1 MSSLNVNDGGTFKEV
16 KEVLVKDGGVWKQ
29 VNEVHVKNAGTWELI
44 FGVTYVS
51 LSGLQK
57 DFNLAT
63 YLGISYPTIV
73 VVTVSSGT
81 HFVSTQ
87 GTTDFAG
94 TGTSIAYPAFDV
106 GSLTAGSS
114 VRLSLPSDAI
124 IAGKG
129 GNGGY
134 GTNGEGYAG
143 QPGGDGGVGLKT
155 RFPLELTNNGIIG
168 GGGGG
173 GGGAGGRVVYYPAGS
188 GGGGAGGWHFTTET
202 ETGLPG
208 NGIGTSGQGFAAYVT
223 EGYGGIGAGGR
234 GGLNTS
240 PRASDGTITLGG
252 AGSDALNAPGN
263 RIGGTGGNL
272 GQDGAAVVYPGGT
285 AGNAID
291 GHSYITYVT
300 SGTISGGQVN

>member
-16 KEVLVKDGGVWKQ
+16 KEVFVKDSGVWKQ
-29 VNEVHVKNAGTWELI
+29 VNEVYAKTAGTWELI

-51 LSGLQK
+51 LSGVQTNY
-57 DFNLAT
+57 NLAT
-63 YLGISYPTIV
+63 ALGITAPTIV
-73 VVTVSSGT
+73 SVTVADGT
-81 HFVSTQ
+81 YFVSTLAA
-87 GTTDFAG
+87 T
-94 TGTSIAYPAFDV
+94 PAFDV
-106 GSLTAGSS
+106 GSLPSGSS

-124 IAGKG
+124 IAGRG

-134 GTNGEGYAG
+134 GTQGEGAAG
-143 QPGGDGGVGLKT
+143 QPGGNGGVGLKT
-155 RFPLELTNNGIIG
+155 RFPMSLTNNGIIG

-173 GGGAGGRVVYYPAGS
+173 GGGAGGRVVYHPAGS

-208 NGIGTSGQGFAAYVT
+208 DGVPTSNQGFSGTVA

-252 AGSDALNAPGN
+252 AGSDDTRGTGT

-272 GQDGAAVVYPGGT
+272 GQNGAAVVYPGGT

>member
-1 MSSLNVNDGGTFKEV
+1 MSINVNDSGTNKEA
-16 KEVLVKDGGVWKQ
+16 KEIHIKDAGVWKRANEVYIKDGG
-29 VNEVHVKNAGTWELI
+29 AWELA

-51 LSGLQK
+51 LSGLTE

-63 YLGISYPTIV
+63 YLGLTSPTII
-73 VVTVSSGT
+73 VVTVASGT
-81 HFVSTQ
+81 NFVSTLAA
-87 GTTDFAG
+87 T
-94 TGTSIAYPAFDV
+94 PAFDV
-106 GSLTAGSS
+106 GSLPAGSS
-114 VRLSLPSDAI
+114 VELSLPATATI
-124 IAGKG
+124 TGRG

-134 GTNGEGYAG
+134 GTQGEGAAG
-143 QPGGDGGVGLKT
+143 QAGGNGGTALYT
-155 RFPLELTNNGIIG
+155 RFPLSLTNNGTIG

-173 GGGAGGRVVYYPAGS
+173 GGGAGSRVVYYPAGS

-208 NGIGTSGQGFAAYVT
+208 DGVPTSNQGFSGTVSAD
-223 EGYGGIGAGGR
+223 YGGIGAGGR

-240 PRASDGTITLGG
+240 PRASDGTITSGG
-252 AGSDALNAPGN
+252 VGSEDARGIGA

-272 GQDGAAVVYPGGT
+272 GAAGAASVYPGGT
-285 AGNAID
+285 GGNAID

>member
-1 MSSLNVNDGGTFKEV
+1 MPIFVNDSGTNKN
-16 KEVLVKDGGVWKQ
+16 
-29 VNEVHVKNAGTWELI
+29 VNEVHVNDSGTWKRANEVYIKDAGAWKLA

-51 LSGLQK
+51 LSNASLSGVNLGYIK
-57 DFNLAT
+57 NFNLGT
-63 YLGISYPTIV
+63 YLGLSSPTIV
-73 VVTVSSGT
+73 SITVTSGT
-81 HFVSTQ
+81 NFVSTLAA
-87 GTTDFAG
+87 T
-94 TGTSIAYPAFDV
+94 PAFDI
-106 GSLTAGSS
+106 GSLPAGST
-114 VRLSLPSDAI
+114 VELSLPSDAI
-124 IAGKG
+124 IAGRG

-134 GTNGEGYAG
+134 GTQGEGAAG
-143 QPGGDGGVGLKT
+143 QNGGDGGVGLYT
-155 RFPLELTNNGIIG
+155 RFPIKLTNNGIIG

-173 GGGAGGRVVYYPAGS
+173 GGGAGGRVVYHPAGS

-202 ETGLPG
+202 QTGLPG
-208 NGIGTSGQGFAAYVT
+208 DGVPTSNQGFSGTVA

-252 AGSDALNAPGN
+252 AGSDDTRGTGT

-272 GQDGAAVVYPGGT
+272 GQNGAAVVYPGGT